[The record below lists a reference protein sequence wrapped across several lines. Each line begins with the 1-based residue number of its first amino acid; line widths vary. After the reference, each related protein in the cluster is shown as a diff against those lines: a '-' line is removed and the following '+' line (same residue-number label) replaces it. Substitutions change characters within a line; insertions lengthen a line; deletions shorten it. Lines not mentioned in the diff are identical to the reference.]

1 MNLNKRYKDFKVKNE
16 LRIDWVNSFSK
27 DEFIKLN
34 NGHNMWI
41 EGFMGG
47 RFEDENYVI
56 KCRTN
61 SDYMFFVDVFE
72 KYINCDNEDE
82 LKSIC
87 DLLYSSFMCQYERI
101 MFEYDLNEFNS
112 KNYKYD
118 NVEKF
123 KIFNSDLDNLLNENG
138 IMN

>member
-1 MNLNKRYKDFKVKNE
+1 MNIEKRFSDFKLKNE
-16 LRIDWVNSFSK
+16 WRIDWVNTFSK
-27 DEFIKLN
+27 SEFIKLN

-72 KYINCDNEDE
+72 KYIN
-82 LKSIC
+82 
-87 DLLYSSFMCQYERI
+87 
-101 MFEYDLNEFNS
+101 
-112 KNYKYD
+112 
-118 NVEKF
+118 
-123 KIFNSDLDNLLNENG
+123 
-138 IMN
+138 